1 MAIAQRQL
9 IKDVVTAMIRL
20 NQAHDIG
27 TLARRMGERRR
38 LQIRDFLVKEDAEKV
53 YDALLHETPWW
64 VALNDGD
71 RVAQIRPEEAA
82 ALSREQVAEI
92 MAGVQRRAQV
102 QYQFLY
108 EYYPLYS
115 RYFTAGTPWLPIYE
129 IYEWI
134 NSAPALNFF
143 RTILNR
149 PDIRWADGHAT
160 LYRAGHFLKYHT
172 DEKPE
177 DQRVAAYVLNFTKGW
192 GRDWGGF
199 LQFFNQD
206 YDVEE
211 GLRPLFNAL
220 NIFLIPT
227 DHSVSMV
234 STYAPG
240 LRFSVTGWLR
250 ADEPHGEFN
259 RNGGDYQP

>member
-1 MAIAQRQL
+1 
-9 IKDVVTAMIRL
+9 MIRL
-20 NQAHDIG
+20 NPAHDAEA
-27 TLARRMGERRR
+27 LANRLVERRR
-38 LQIRDFLVKEDAEKV
+38 LQIREFFITEDAERV
-53 YDALLHETPWW
+53 YDALRNQTPWW
-64 VALNDGD
+64 VALNDGP

-82 ALSREQVAEI
+82 AMSREQVAEI
-92 MAGVQRRAQV
+92 MAGVQRRAQT

-108 EYYPLYS
+108 EYYPLFS
-115 RYFTAGTPWLPIYE
+115 RYFTPGTPWLPIYE

-134 NSAPALNFF
+134 NSEAGLEFF
-143 RTILNR
+143 RTLLNK

-177 DQRVAAYVLNFTKGW
+177 DKRVAAYVLNFTKGW

-199 LQFFNQD
+199 LQFFNED

-211 GLRPLFNAL
+211 ALRPLFNAL
-220 NIFLIPT
+220 NIFLVPM

-240 LRFSVTGWLR
+240 LRLSVTGWLR
-250 ADEPHGEFN
+250 ADEPPGEFN
-259 RNGGDYQP
+259 RKGGDFKP